1 MSLVPA
7 ETDGRI
13 LLIANDDTFAHTYL
27 DLHQLL
33 AEQSE
38 GDELRGAVEFFDT
51 TGRRL
56 APVLDAQWR
65 LVDLRPSSEPAD
77 PAAVRR
83 RLEAVRDHLERFLR
97 ANPEL
102 LAPYRLGVA
111 EAVDALPLLD
121 GTLTDAIDEMPWH
134 HRSHRGN
141 FLHNAMHAAGWAH

>member
-7 ETDGRI
+7 ETDDRV

-27 DLHQLL
+27 DFHQML

-51 TGRRL
+51 AGRRL
-56 APVLDAQWR
+56 VPKFDPQWR
-65 LVDLRPSSEPAD
+65 LTDLRPSSEPAD

-102 LAPYRLGVA
+102 LASYRLDVA
-111 EAVDALPLLD
+111 EAVGALPVLD
-121 GTLTDAIDEMPWH
+121 GTLTDAINEMPWH
-134 HRSHRGN
+134 ERSHRGN
-141 FLHNAMHAAGWAH
+141 FLHNAMHAAGWA